1 MLAVTHGADSGL
13 AGSENLAGFA
23 GRQFDDSIVPFAGDE
38 LGESAGRTC
47 HEGALAGTK
56 FDAVDKGTDGDGAQG
71 KSVSYFGSGISAAEE
86 RRTYLEAVGG
96 DDVGLDAVNVVEKG
110 DAGRPVGVV
119 LDALYYCGDS
129 VEISLKVYDTVFA
142 LVSATKVTGG
152 EMAFVVATAGGAHT
166 DCKRFFRCCSSDCTF
181 EYTDN
186 FVTLP
191 GGCGLEFSYCH
202 CCLDVAE
209 EFDGLS
215 VSHCYVGFLP
225 AGGLAFEQAALSP
238 ARFVLTAHYGGIDAF
253 HLHTVNV
260 LNKRLDLVLVGVGG
274 HAESVAIALFGKL
287 GCPFGDDWFDC
298 YVHSFFLR
306 GA

>member
-1 MLAVTHGADSGL
+1 MNGSYCCYLIRLLLFSSFNDVLRRVLLGRACLQALCVKTLARTGMTTGSAAFATTHGVIDRVHDNAAVARATAEPAGTAGLAGTLERVLAVTHGADSGL

-129 VEISLKVYDTVFA
+129 VESSLKVYDTVFA
-142 LVSATKVTGG
+142 LVSTTKVASG
-152 EMAFVVATAGGAHT
+152 EM
-166 DCKRFFRCCSSDCTF
+166 TF
-181 EYTDN
+181 GITCLLYT
-186 FVTLP
+186 
-191 GGCGLEFSYCH
+191 
-202 CCLDVAE
+202 
-209 EFDGLS
+209 
-215 VSHCYVGFLP
+215 
-225 AGGLAFEQAALSP
+225 SP
-238 ARFVLTAHYGGIDAF
+238 SPRD
-253 HLHTVNV
+253 
-260 LNKRLDLVLVGVGG
+260 
-274 HAESVAIALFGKL
+274 
-287 GCPFGDDWFDC
+287 
-298 YVHSFFLR
+298 
-306 GA
+306 